1 MKVVLKKLSDDGII
15 NGLKNST
22 VFRFFVCNLLYSIN
36 FWLAL
41 AYYPVYFNKLGISDK
56 RIGILISVI
65 SFVTLVSVFP
75 FGVMSDRFLPKTLL
89 RMGAFMMALGNLLII
104 FFNNFFFIFAI
115 VMLVGIGST
124 LFIISLYSLYYKQLG
139 DSRRG
144 IRIALF
150 TLGTALGFGIGPF
163 IGGITITYL
172 EIKWVFIFSVFLN
185 LILLF
190 LISALKSSVTIKF
203 RIDMYRKDLQRP
215 EVLFLIILVFVMSSH
230 FGVEKTCITLLM
242 SKTLNL
248 TGIQIGT
255 IFMFVG
261 TWVAVL
267 SMVAGHYFDKTKRII
282 SLVSLSILVSGFF
295 QMFTGY
301 ASSFSSILIVRLL
314 HTVGDSFF
322 LVLKVVLITMIFPN
336 QRMGGNF
343 GFIYS
348 VNTLATTVAAL
359 FSGVLSDHYGYRFPF
374 VINGSLMVAMAI
386 MLLAFKG
393 RIGNL
398 LACHSV
404 K

>member
-1 MKVVLKKLSDDGII
+1 MKIILKRLSDDGII

-22 VFRFFVCNLLYSIN
+22 IFRFFVCNLLYSIN

-75 FGVMSDRFLPKTLL
+75 FGLMSDRFLPKTLL
-89 RMGAFMMALGNLLII
+89 RMGAFMMALGNLLITYFNS
-104 FFNNFFFIFAI
+104 FFCIFAI
-115 VMLVGIGST
+115 VTLVGTGST
-124 LFIISLYSLYYKQLG
+124 LFLVSLYSLYYKQLG
-139 DSRRG
+139 DYRRG

-163 IGGITITYL
+163 IGGVTITYFD
-172 EIKWVFIFSVFLN
+172 IKWIFIFSAGLN
-185 LILLF
+185 LILLL

-203 RIDMYRKDLQRP
+203 RIDMYRKDLLRP
-215 EVLFLIILVFVMSSH
+215 EVLFLVVLVFVMSSH
-230 FGVEKTCITLLM
+230 FGVEKTCFTLLL
-242 SKTLNL
+242 SKSINL

-255 IFMFVG
+255 IFMFIG
-261 TWVAVL
+261 AWVAL
-267 SMVAGHYFDKTKRII
+267 LCMVAGHSFDKTKRII
-282 SLVSLSILVSGFF
+282 SLVSLSILVTGFF
-295 QMFTGY
+295 QMLTGY
-301 ASSFSSILIVRLL
+301 ASSFSSILIIRLL

-336 QRMGGNF
+336 ERMGGNF

-348 VNTLATTVAAL
+348 VNTLATTVTAL
-359 FSGVLSDHYGYRFPF
+359 ISGILSDYYGYRFPF
-374 VINGSLMVAMAI
+374 IINGSLMVAVAI
-386 MLLAFKG
+386 MLLSIKG

-398 LACHSV
+398 LVSHSV